1 MPKPPPQTIGVNP
14 LDQLVPYAATA
25 AIAGRSGRQRP
36 AARPDTTVL
45 TVTVPS
51 DLADRLEQIIAVMPG
66 LDLDSLAS
74 EALELVWAKLR
85 KGAAPGRRDQL
96 AASTAPGGRG
106 KAVRTTGTK
115 RTGRDADAHARK
127 VVVILGE

>member
-1 MPKPPPQTIGVNP
+1 MARSQPHTIGVNP

-25 AIAGRSGRQRP
+25 AITGSGKRQRP
-36 AARPDTTVL
+36 GRRPETTVL

-51 DLADRLEQIIAVMPG
+51 DLAERLEQVIAVTPG

-74 EALELVWAKLR
+74 EALELVWAKVSKR
-85 KGAAPGRRDQL
+85 AKGGARAGRTEAPVGRRP
-96 AASTAPGGRG
+96 A
-106 KAVRTTGTK
+106 TTGK
-115 RTGRDADAHARK
+115 RGSPRDADSQGRK